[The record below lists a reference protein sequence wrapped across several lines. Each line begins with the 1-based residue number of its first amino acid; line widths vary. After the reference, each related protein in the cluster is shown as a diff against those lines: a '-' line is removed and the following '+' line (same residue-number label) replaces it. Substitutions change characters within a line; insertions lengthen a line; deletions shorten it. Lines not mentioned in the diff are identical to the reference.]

1 MWARMPIQA
10 LVADIPLDECTRTYG
25 RSFVSTMGL

>member
-10 LVADIPLDECTRTYG
+10 LVADVPLDEWQNLWKII
-25 RSFVSTMGL
+25 VSTMGL